1 MGLSRDVA
9 APPENVN
16 SSAGLWAERMG
27 AARVPEAGSAT
38 VAGGSVASDSALPI

>member
-1 MGLSRDVA
+1 MGLPKDVA

-16 SSAGLWAERMG
+16 SSEGSGQNAWG